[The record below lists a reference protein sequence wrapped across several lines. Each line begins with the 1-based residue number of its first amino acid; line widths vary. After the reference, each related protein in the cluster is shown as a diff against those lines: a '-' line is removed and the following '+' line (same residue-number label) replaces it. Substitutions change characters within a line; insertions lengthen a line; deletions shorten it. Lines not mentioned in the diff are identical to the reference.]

1 MKKNV
6 QGENKINLKLIIVGD
21 SGVGKTSIINRF
33 LNNIFENNTSIATI
47 APIYSK
53 KVITINDTIYNI
65 NSWDIPG
72 QDRNPIVT
80 RPFVNGCNG
89 IILCCEV
96 KNENSRLSLN
106 QWKESLESIEDI
118 ENIPKII
125 IENKSDL
132 IENDIDF
139 NNNIN
144 LLKERSK
151 QLGCLNFFIASAKS
165 GSNINDAMY
174 FIINEMIKN
183 NKEENV
189 QIYNQIKLRKNN
201 NSDAHRCC

>member
-33 LNNIFENNTSIATI
+33 LNNNFEDNTSIVTI
-47 APIYSK
+47 APIYSNK
-53 KVITINDTIYNI
+53 QIKINDTIYNI
-65 NSWDIPG
+65 IIWDIPG

-80 RPFVNGCNG
+80 RTFVNGCNG
-89 IILCCEV
+89 IIFCCEV
-96 KNENSRLSLN
+96 KNENSKVNLN
-106 QWKESLESIEDI
+106 QWKGSIESIEDI

-125 IENKSDL
+125 LENKSDL
-132 IENDIDF
+132 IENEIDF
-139 NNNIN
+139 NNNVN

-151 QLGCLNFFIASAKS
+151 QLGCLNFFITSAKT
-165 GSNINDAMY
+165 GSNINDALY
-174 FIINEMIKN
+174 FIINEMIKKS
-183 NKEENV
+183 KEESA

-201 NSDAHRCC
+201 NSKSQRCC

>member
-33 LNNIFENNTSIATI
+33 LNNIFENNSIATI

-65 NSWDIPG
+65 IIWDIPG
-72 QDRNPIVT
+72 QDKNHIVT
-80 RPFVNGCNG
+80 RTFVNGCNG
-89 IILCCEV
+89 IIFCCEV
-96 KNENSRLSLN
+96 KNENSKVNLN

-125 IENKSDL
+125 IANKSDL

-144 LLKERSK
+144 LLKGHSK
-151 QLGCLNFFIASAKS
+151 QLGCLNCFIASAKI

-174 FIINEMIKN
+174 FIVNEMIKN
-183 NKEENV
+183 NKEEND
-189 QIYNQIKLRKNN
+189 QIYNQIKLGKNN
-201 NSDAHRCC
+201 DQIGRRCC